1 MLFDDFL
8 PLLVGGLGIL
18 VIHADVVGAER
29 AMIIGVGLGI
39 WDRIEFP
46 EDVSGTHEQSSQ
58 KQFVLHGIIIRRL
71 GKRDAIRLNLGQ
83 AEAKIVRLH
92 LPVPRTLLSGRL
104 VADPGKQATG
114 RVSLNDEWIDLAFE
128 LMRTGV
134 LSLHAAQSLSVLGI
148 GFPSDEVGNADAAI
162 KSPS

>member
-1 MLFDDFL
+1 MFLDDFL
-8 PLLVGGLGIL
+8 PLLVGCLGIL

-71 GKRDAIRLNLGQ
+71 GKRDAVRLNLGQ

-92 LPVPRTLLSGRL
+92 LPVPGTLLSG
-104 VADPGKQATG
+104 GW
-114 RVSLNDEWIDLAFE
+114 SLIRASKPLE
-128 LMRTGV
+128 G
-134 LSLHAAQSLSVLGI
+134 
-148 GFPSDEVGNADAAI
+148 
-162 KSPS
+162 SPSTTNGSTLPSN